1 MNDIEKKTEIIKEEI
16 EGLSSYINFEIKND
30 EDETEATRIVQVA
43 KKLMKIIDDELYK
56 EQIESAKRTLALI
69 KEARDKLIFIPQKIS
84 ESLKQKI
91 IDYKNEKKRIEL
103 EKTRRQIEEQAK
115 EEIQIEEFF
124 DISKEDINKKIDN
137 SLKNVIQEVDKKMID
152 KNKADGIIT
161 AKKLSVELIDMK
173 MLLQAI
179 IDGIAP
185 VELVT
190 FNQSFANNL
199 AKNIIEYEKK
209 DFNIPGL
216 EAKLIEILK
225 FKSL

>member
-43 KKLMKIIDDELYK
+43 KKLMKTIDDELYK

-69 KEARDKLIFIPQKIS
+69 KESRDKLIFIPQKIS

-161 AKKLSVELIDMK
+161 AKKWSVELIDMK

-216 EAKLIEILK
+216 EAKLIDILK

>member
-16 EGLSSYINFEIKND
+16 ECLSSYINFEIKND

-69 KEARDKLIFIPQKIS
+69 KESRDKLIFIPQKIS

>member
-43 KKLMKIIDDELYK
+43 KKLMKTIDDELYK
-56 EQIESAKRTLALI
+56 EQIESAKRTLALV
-69 KEARDKLIFIPQKIS
+69 KESRDKLIFIPQKIS
-84 ESLKQKI
+84 EYLKQKI

>member
-43 KKLMKIIDDELYK
+43 KKLMKTIDDELYK

-69 KEARDKLIFIPQKIS
+69 KESRDKLIFIPQKIS

-137 SLKNVIQEVDKKMID
+137 SLKNVIYEIDKKMID

>member
-43 KKLMKIIDDELYK
+43 KKLMKTIDDELYK

-69 KEARDKLIFIPQKIS
+69 KESRDKLIFIPQKIS

>member
-43 KKLMKIIDDELYK
+43 KKLMKTIDDELYK

-69 KEARDKLIFIPQKIS
+69 KESRDKLIFIPQKIS

-137 SLKNVIQEVDKKMID
+137 SLKNVIYEIDKKMID

-161 AKKLSVELIDMK
+161 AKKWSVELIDMK

-216 EAKLIEILK
+216 EAKLIDILK

>member
-43 KKLMKIIDDELYK
+43 KKLMKTIDDELYK
-56 EQIESAKRTLALI
+56 EQIESAKRTLALV
-69 KEARDKLIFIPQKIS
+69 KESRDKLIFIPQKIS

>member
-1 MNDIEKKTEIIKEEI
+1 MKK
-16 EGLSSYINFEIKND
+16 N
-30 EDETEATRIVQVA
+30 R
-43 KKLMKIIDDELYK
+43 
-56 EQIESAKRTLALI
+56 
-69 KEARDKLIFIPQKIS
+69 
-84 ESLKQKI
+84 
-91 IDYKNEKKRIEL
+91 NE
-103 EKTRRQIEEQAK
+103 
-115 EEIQIEEFF
+115 
-124 DISKEDINKKIDN
+124 KIDN
-137 SLKNVIQEVDKKMID
+137 SLKNVIYEIDKKMID

-161 AKKLSVELIDMK
+161 ARKLSVELIDMK

-216 EAKLIEILK
+216 EAKLIDILK

>member
-43 KKLMKIIDDELYK
+43 KKLMKTIDDELYK

-69 KEARDKLIFIPQKIS
+69 KESRDKLIFIPQKIS

-137 SLKNVIQEVDKKMID
+137 SLKNVIYEIDKKMID

-161 AKKLSVELIDMK
+161 ARKLSVELIDMK

-216 EAKLIEILK
+216 EAKLIDILK

>member
-43 KKLMKIIDDELYK
+43 KKLMKTIDDELYK

-69 KEARDKLIFIPQKIS
+69 KESRDKLIFIPQKIS

-161 AKKLSVELIDMK
+161 AKKWSVELIDMK

-216 EAKLIEILK
+216 KAELIDILR

>member
-43 KKLMKIIDDELYK
+43 KKLMKTIDDELYK

-69 KEARDKLIFIPQKIS
+69 KESRDKLIFIPQKIS

-161 AKKLSVELIDMK
+161 AKKWSVELIDMK
-173 MLLQAI
+173 LLLQAI

-216 EAKLIEILK
+216 EAKLIDILK